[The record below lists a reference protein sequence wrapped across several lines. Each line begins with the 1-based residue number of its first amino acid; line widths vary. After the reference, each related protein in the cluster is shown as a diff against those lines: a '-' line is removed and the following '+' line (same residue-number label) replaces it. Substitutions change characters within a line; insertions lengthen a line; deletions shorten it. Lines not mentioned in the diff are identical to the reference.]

1 MTRRSTWRGSA
12 YDGDPSGMR
21 MSQYIRAVPG
31 ASPRHGS
38 TWNVCGSGRA
48 SMSDSCTRAKPS
60 IAEPSNPIPSA
71 NAPSS
76 SAGATATD
84 LRKPSTSVNH
94 SRTKRMSRSSIVRR
108 TNSCWRS
115 MPASLGRPCY
125 AAVTLRDNAGVPQ
138 LRVALAQVNPTV
150 GDIDGNARIVLDW
163 TRRAADAG
171 AHLVL
176 FPEMMLTGYPPEDLV
191 LRRSFVAASQAAVV
205 DLATALAAAGLGDI
219 AVVVGYLDACADAA
233 PRVGRPRGEPQNS
246 AAFLYAGD
254 VVARYAKHHLPNYGV
269 FDEFRY
275 FVPGDSLSV
284 VRLHGVDIAMTICE
298 DLWRDGGPIAVCRAA
313 GVGLVANINGSP
325 YERNKDDVRCELTR
339 RRAAEA
345 DATLAYVN
353 MVGGQDEL
361 VFDGD
366 SLVVAADGAV
376 LARGPQFVETLLL
389 VDLDLPL
396 ATSTVEGQVDAH
408 DRTTMRG
415 GRYTISEQPVDAY
428 DAQRAPQCERLDD
441 CAEVW
446 QALVTGTGDYVRK
459 NSFRTGLIGLSGGID
474 SPVVATIAADAIG
487 PDNVHVVGMPSRYS
501 TEGSVAD
508 AEELARRRGLHWSL
522 LPIGGVV
529 EAYEK
534 AFADSA
540 AGVGGGLHGL
550 AEENLQSRIRG
561 TAWMAL
567 SNQLGHLM
575 LVGGN
580 KSELATGFATLY
592 GDTACGFAPIKDVP
606 KTLVWELARWRN
618 AVARERGEV
627 EPIPQQIIDKPPS
640 AELAPGQLD
649 ADRLPPYDVLDRLLD
664 DYARPDKGPDELTR
678 GGYDA
683 ELVERVIRLVDA
695 AEYKRRQYPPGP
707 KISPKNFGRDRRLP
721 ITSAW
726 RELAAPHVQ

>member
-1 MTRRSTWRGSA
+1 
-12 YDGDPSGMR
+12 
-21 MSQYIRAVPG
+21 MSQNIRAVPG
-31 ASPRHGS
+31 PSPRHGS
-38 TWNVCGSGRA
+38 TWKVVGSGRA

-125 AAVTLRDNAGVPQ
+125 AAVSLRDNGGVPQ

-163 TRRAADAG
+163 SRRAADAG

-205 DLATALAAAGLGDI
+205 DLATDLAAAGLGDI

-246 AAFLYAGD
+246 AAFVHGGD

-275 FVPGDSLSV
+275 FVPGDTLSV
-284 VRLHGVDIAMTICE
+284 VRLHGVDVGVTVCE
-298 DLWRDGGPIAVCRAA
+298 DLWQEGGPIALCREAS
-313 GVGLVANINGSP
+313 VGLVVTINGSP
-325 YERNKDDVRCELTR
+325 YERNKDDVRCELVR

-345 DATLAYVN
+345 GATLAYVN

-366 SLVVAADGAV
+366 SIVVAADGEV
-376 LARGPQFVETLLL
+376 LGRAGQFDEELLV
-389 VDLDLPL
+389 VDLDLPS
-396 ATSTVEGQVDAH
+396 ATSELTG
-408 DRTTMRG
+408 
-415 GRYTISEQPVDAY
+415 PVDAADGTTMTVVRSTISTEPVPPY
-428 DAQRAPQCERLDD
+428 DALRTPPADRLDD
-441 CAEVW
+441 LAEIYRAV
-446 QALVTGTGDYVRK
+446 VTGTRDYVRK
-459 NSFRTGLIGLSGGID
+459 NGFTSVVLGLSGGID
-474 SPVVATIAADAIG
+474 SAVVAVVAADAIG
-487 PDNVHVVGMPSRYS
+487 ADNVHVVGMPSRYS
-501 TEGSVAD
+501 SEHSVSD
-508 AEELARRRGLHWSL
+508 AEELAGRLGVHWQVVSIA
-522 LPIGGVV
+522 PVV
-529 EAYEK
+529 EAFEK
-534 AFADSA
+534 AFAD
-540 AGVGGGLHGL
+540 VGGLHGL
-550 AEENLQSRIRG
+550 AEENLQARVRG
-561 TAWMAL
+561 TTLMAM
-567 SNQLGHLM
+567 SNEDGHLV
-575 LVGGN
+575 LTTGN
-580 KSELATGFATLY
+580 KSELATGFSTLY
-592 GDTACGFAPIKDVP
+592 GDSAGGFAPIKDVP
-606 KTLVWELARWRN
+606 KTVVWELAKWRN
-618 AVARERGEV
+618 AHARDRGEA

-649 ADRLPPYDVLDRLLD
+649 TDRLPEY
-664 DYARPDKGPDELTR
+664 
-678 GGYDA
+678 A
-683 ELVERVIRLVDA
+683 ELDAVIDGYVEKDMGFEELREAGHSVETIERVIRLIDA

-707 KISPKNFGRDRRLP
+707 KVTSKAFGRDRRLP
-721 ITSAW
+721 ITSRW
-726 RELAAPHVQ
+726 REQAAQSQPDPDVEAPEQDSSPSAAN